1 MKIEQQVLST
11 FTEHM
16 RSVKFTGKTQLVI
29 IFGSVERLEAP
40 GELQK
45 IAAAFPGVPIVG
57 CSTAGEIS
65 RNGVVEHRT
74 GVTVTTL
81 DMASTDIAIERA
93 AIPSMAASAETGAAL
108 GKALLKPDLRYVMV
122 LSDGLKVN
130 GAELVRG
137 LCSALPETTVISGG
151 LAGDDAR
158 FGRTYVVHGSE
169 LLSGQVVAIGF
180 YGRKFNARVMSGSG
194 WVSFGMDRRV
204 TRSEAN
210 VVYEI
215 DGQRAL
221 DVYSA
226 YLGEEAANLP
236 ATGLL
241 YPLAVRIADGDEG
254 LIRTLLAVD
263 REKGSLTFAGD
274 VPQGSNVRLM
284 HANNRQLVAGAGA
297 AAEQAALPA
306 GTVPAQLALLFS
318 CIGRKLLMGSHTDM
332 EIEEVATHL
341 PAETVISGFYTY
353 GEIGYYKDSGHCEL
367 HNQTMTVT
375 TLSEEV

>member
-1 MKIEQQVLST
+1 MKIEQQVLAS
-11 FTEHM
+11 FTEPF
-16 RSVKFTGKTQLVI
+16 RPIKFTGKTRLAIV
-29 IFGSVERLEAP
+29 FGSVERLEAP
-40 GELQK
+40 GELDK
-45 IAAAFPGVPIVG
+45 IATAFPGVTVVG

-65 RNGVVEHRT
+65 RNGVVEHRA
-74 GVTVTTL
+74 GLSVTTL
-81 DMASTDIAIERA
+81 DLQHTDILVHRA
-93 AIPSMAASAETGAAL
+93 VIPTMTASAEAGAEI
-108 GKALLKPDLRYVMV
+108 GRALLRPDLRYVLV

-137 LCSALPETTVISGG
+137 LRTALPATTVISGG

-158 FGRTYVVHGSE
+158 FGRTYVVHGRE
-169 LLSGQVVAIGF
+169 LLSGQVVAVGF
-180 YGRKFNARVMSGSG
+180 YGAKFNARVMSGSG
-194 WVSFGMDRRV
+194 WISFGMDRRV

-226 YLGEEAANLP
+226 YLGDEAANLP

-241 YPLAVRIADGDEG
+241 YPLAVRLGEGDQG

-274 VPQGSNVRLM
+274 VKQGSNVRLM
-284 HANNRQLVAGAGA
+284 HANNQQLVSGAGA
-297 AAEQAALPA
+297 AASEVCAAEGKDA
-306 GTVPAQLALLFS
+306 TQLALLFS
-318 CIGRKLLMGSHTDM
+318 CVGRKLLMGTHIDM
-332 EIEEVATHL
+332 EIEEVAGFL
-341 PAETVISGFYTY
+341 APGTVISGFYTY

-375 TLSEEV
+375 ALSESE

>member
-1 MKIEQQVLST
+1 MKIEQQVLSS
-11 FTEHM
+11 FTDQL
-16 RSVKFTGKTQLVI
+16 RPVKFTGKTRLAIV
-29 IFGSVERLEAP
+29 FGSVERLEAP
-40 GELQK
+40 GELDK
-45 IAAAFPGVPIVG
+45 IAAAFPGVTVVG

-65 RNGVVEHRT
+65 RNGVVEQRA
-74 GVTVTTL
+74 GLSVTTL
-81 DMASTDIAIERA
+81 DMNHTDITVERQV
-93 AIPSMAASAETGAAL
+93 ISSMAASAEAGAAL
-108 GKALLKPDLRYVMV
+108 GKALLKADLRYVMV

-137 LCSALPETTVISGG
+137 LRSTLPATTVISGG

-158 FGRTYVVHGSE
+158 FGRTYVVHGKE
-169 LLSGQVVAIGF
+169 LLSGQVVAVGF
-180 YGRKFNARVMSGSG
+180 YGAKFTARVMSGSG
-194 WVSFGMDRRV
+194 WISFGMDRRV

-226 YLGEEAANLP
+226 YLGDEAANLP

-241 YPLAVRIADGDEG
+241 YPLAVRLAEGDQG

-274 VPQGSNVRLM
+274 VNQGSNVRLM
-284 HANNRQLVAGAGA
+284 HANNQQLVAGAGA
-297 AAEQAALPA
+297 AAEDACVTTGPAA
-306 GTVPAQLALLFS
+306 TQLALLFS
-318 CIGRKLLMGSHTDM
+318 CVGRKLLMGTHIDM

-341 PAETVISGFYTY
+341 QPGAVVSGFYTY

-375 TLSEEV
+375 SLTEAD

>member
-1 MKIEQQVLST
+1 MKIEQQVLSS
-11 FTEHM
+11 FTDQL
-16 RSVKFTGKTQLVI
+16 RPVKFTGKTRLAIV
-29 IFGSVERLEAP
+29 FGSVERLEAP
-40 GELQK
+40 GELDK
-45 IAAAFPGVPIVG
+45 IAAAFPGVTVVG

-65 RNGVVEHRT
+65 RNGVVEQRA
-74 GVTVTTL
+74 GLSVTTL
-81 DMASTDIAIERA
+81 DMNHTDITVERQV
-93 AIPSMAASAETGAAL
+93 ISSMAASAEAGAAL

-137 LCSALPETTVISGG
+137 LRSALPATTVISGG

-158 FGRTYVVHGSE
+158 FGRTYVVHGKE
-169 LLSGQVVAIGF
+169 LLSGQVVAVGF
-180 YGRKFNARVMSGSG
+180 YGAKFTARVMSGSG
-194 WVSFGMDRRV
+194 WISFGMDRRV

-226 YLGEEAANLP
+226 YLGDEAANLP

-241 YPLAVRIADGDEG
+241 YPLAVRLAEGDQG

-274 VPQGSNVRLM
+274 VNQGSNVRLM
-284 HANNRQLVAGAGA
+284 HANNQQLVAGAGA
-297 AAEQAALPA
+297 AAEDACVTTGPAA
-306 GTVPAQLALLFS
+306 TQLALLFS
-318 CIGRKLLMGSHTDM
+318 CVGRKLLMGTHIDM

-341 PAETVISGFYTY
+341 QPGAVVSGFYTY

-375 TLSEEV
+375 SLTEAD

>member
-1 MKIEQQVLST
+1 MKIEQQVLSS
-11 FTEHM
+11 FTDSL
-16 RSVKFTGKTQLVI
+16 RPVNFTGKTRLAIV
-29 IFGSVERLEAP
+29 FGSVERLEAP
-40 GELQK
+40 GELDR
-45 IAAAFPGVPIVG
+45 IANTFPGVTVVG

-65 RNGVVEHRT
+65 RNGVVEHRA
-74 GVTVTTL
+74 GLSVTTL
-81 DMASTDIAIERA
+81 DLNHTDISVFRA
-93 AIPSMAASAETGAAL
+93 GISSMAASADAGAEL
-108 GKALLKPDLRYVMV
+108 GKQLLKPDLRYVLV

-137 LCSALPETTVISGG
+137 LRSTLPASTVISGG

-158 FGRTYVVHGSE
+158 FGRTYVVHGRE
-169 LLSGQVVAIGF
+169 LLSGQVVAVGL
-180 YGRKFNARVMSGSG
+180 YGSKLTARVMSGSG
-194 WVSFGMDRRV
+194 WISFGMDRRV
-204 TRSEAN
+204 TKSEAN

-226 YLGEEAANLP
+226 YLGDEAANLP

-241 YPLAVRIADGDEG
+241 YPLAVRLGEGDQG

-274 VPQGSNVRLM
+274 VTQGSNVRLM
-284 HANNRQLVAGAGA
+284 HANNQQLVAGAGGA
-297 AAEQAALPA
+297 AQEACVTEGKSA
-306 GTVPAQLALLFS
+306 TQLALLFS
-318 CIGRKLLMGSHTDM
+318 CVGRKLLMGTHIDM
-332 EIEEVATHL
+332 EIEEVASYL
-341 PAETVISGFYTY
+341 APGVVVSGFYTY

-375 TLSEEV
+375 SLNEAD

>member
-1 MKIEQQVLST
+1 MKIEQQVLSS
-11 FTEHM
+11 FTDQL
-16 RSVKFTGKTQLVI
+16 RPVKFTGKTRLAIV
-29 IFGSVERLEAP
+29 FGSVERLEAP
-40 GELQK
+40 GELDK
-45 IAAAFPGVPIVG
+45 IAAAFPGVTVVG

-65 RNGVVEHRT
+65 RNGVVEQRA
-74 GVTVTTL
+74 GLSVTTL
-81 DMASTDIAIERA
+81 DMNHTDITVERQV
-93 AIPSMAASAETGAAL
+93 ISSMAASAEAGAAL

-137 LCSALPETTVISGG
+137 LRSTLPATTVISGG

-158 FGRTYVVHGSE
+158 FGRTYVVHGKE
-169 LLSGQVVAIGF
+169 LLSGQVVAVGF
-180 YGRKFNARVMSGSG
+180 YGAKFTARVMSGSG
-194 WVSFGMDRRV
+194 WISFGMDRRV

-226 YLGEEAANLP
+226 YLGDEAANLP

-241 YPLAVRIADGDEG
+241 YPLAVRLAEGDQG

-274 VPQGSNVRLM
+274 VNQGSNVRLM
-284 HANNRQLVAGAGA
+284 HANNQQLVAGAGA
-297 AAEQAALPA
+297 AAEDACVTTGPAA
-306 GTVPAQLALLFS
+306 TQLALLFS
-318 CIGRKLLMGSHTDM
+318 CVGRKLLMGTHIDM

-341 PAETVISGFYTY
+341 QPGAVVSGFYTY

-375 TLSEEV
+375 SLTEAD

>member
-16 RSVKFTGKTQLVI
+16 RTVKFTGKTQLVI

-93 AIPSMAASAETGAAL
+93 VIPSMAASAETGAVL
-108 GKALLKPDLRYVMV
+108 GKALLKPDLRYVLV

-137 LCSALPETTVISGG
+137 LRGALPETTVISGG

-158 FGRTYVVHGSE
+158 FGRTYVVHGKE
-169 LLSGQVVAIGF
+169 LLSGQVVAVGF
-180 YGRKFNARVMSGSG
+180 YGAKFTARVMSGSG
-194 WVSFGMDRRV
+194 WISFGMDRRV

-226 YLGEEAANLP
+226 YLGDEAANLP

-241 YPLAVRIADGDEG
+241 YPLAVRLAEGDQG

-274 VPQGSNVRLM
+274 VNQGSNVRLM
-284 HANNRQLVAGAGA
+284 HANNQQLVAGAGA
-297 AAEQAALPA
+297 AAEDACVTTGPAA
-306 GTVPAQLALLFS
+306 TQLALLFS
-318 CIGRKLLMGSHTDM
+318 CVGRKLLMGTHIDM

-341 PAETVISGFYTY
+341 QPGAVVSGFYTY

-375 TLSEEV
+375 SLTEAD

>member
-16 RSVKFTGKTQLVI
+16 RTVKFTGKTQLVI

-93 AIPSMAASAETGAAL
+93 VIPSMAASAETGAVL
-108 GKALLKPDLRYVMV
+108 GKALLKPDLRYVLV

-137 LCSALPETTVISGG
+137 LRGALPETTVISGG

-158 FGRTYVVHGSE
+158 FGRTYVVQGSE
-169 LLSGQVVAIGF
+169 LLSGQVVAVGF

-226 YLGEEAANLP
+226 YLG
-236 ATGLL
+236 
-241 YPLAVRIADGDEG
+241 V
-254 LIRTLLAVD
+254 
-263 REKGSLTFAGD
+263 
-274 VPQGSNVRLM
+274 
-284 HANNRQLVAGAGA
+284 
-297 AAEQAALPA
+297 LPA
-306 GTVPAQLALLFS
+306 GSVPAQLALLFS
-318 CIGRKLLMGSHTDM
+318 CVGRKLLMGSHTDM